1 MNRKYVY
8 ICSPYRPEGTDNKER
23 AQALRRNIEL
33 ARDGCRL
40 AVALGYIPIAPHLYF
55 TQFLIDRWES
65 QRKIGM
71 DAGLEALKYCEAVWV
86 LGDRI
91 SEGMSQEIGEA
102 GRLGIPIECKAQP
115 WQLYKKV
122 VERLYER

>member
-8 ICSPYRPEGTDNKER
+8 ICSPYRPEETGNKER

-55 TQFLIDRWES
+55 PQFLKDSCEI
-65 QRKIGM
+65 QRGIGM
-71 DAGLEALKYCEAVWV
+71 NAGLEALKHCGSVWV

-91 SEGMSQEIGEA
+91 SEGMSREIGEA
-102 GRLGIPIECKAQP
+102 GRLGIGIECKPHPGQTLREIL
-115 WQLYKKV
+115 W
-122 VERLYER
+122 RL